1 MSTTDNRVVEMQF
14 NNKNFESNVK
24 TTLNSLDSLKKG
36 LNLESSAKSLSN
48 LDKAGKSFSLDGIA
62 SGVEALSSKFSAMGI
77 VGITVFQNL
86 TNAALNAGKRIVS
99 SLTIDP
105 IKQGFSSYETKVNA
119 IKTVMSGTGETIDQV
134 TKSLNELNE
143 YSDRTVY
150 SFQDMTANIS
160 KFTNAGLS
168 SEAAA
173 TSIKGISNVAALSG
187 ANTQEAAR
195 AMYNFGQALSQ
206 GSVRLMDWKSIE
218 NANMAT
224 VEFKTQLLDAAVA
237 AGTMSKS
244 ADGMYKTLKGTA
256 VSATK
261 GFNESLEQQWL
272 TTTVLN
278 NTLADY
284 ASETTDIGKKAS
296 LAATEL
302 KTLTQLMDN
311 LADSAKTGWTK
322 SWTAIIGDNEQA
334 TKLFTSI
341 GAAIGNITGPID
353 DARNSMLEFWNANG
367 GRDAIIQAFTNA
379 FIGLGSVIKPIV
391 TGFREIFPAMT
402 GEKLVSFSKALENLT
417 AKFKMSDTDAE
428 NLKRTFKGL
437 FVLLDI
443 GKQLFVA
450 VAKGVGDLI
459 GYFLP
464 ATGGVLS
471 FTGSIGDLIVSF
483 DEALKSSGSFTKA
496 LEKIEEFL
504 KPLGDGIK
512 TAVQKIKDAISSL
525 WEMDTSAADA
535 FTGSLERHFEPLT
548 AIATFVKNVVKKIG
562 EAVAKVAPIFAAFA
576 TKVGDALKQIHQ
588 NLVDNMN
595 SASFDS
601 IFDLLS
607 GTLFAGILLGIKKFM
622 SSLTKITDGAGG
634 ILSGI
639 TGILD
644 GVKDSLK
651 AYQQQIKAGT
661 LLKIA
666 TAIAILAA
674 SLAVLASIDSE
685 KLAGALVAMGVLMVE
700 LFGSMGVFEK
710 IMGSAGFKGIKKVA
724 TSMIALSIALLILSK
739 AMKNLAELD
748 WNGIAKG
755 LTSIAAMSAILVGV
769 AKLLSQNSGS
779 MIKGATGFV
788 IFAAAILVLTEA
800 VKKLG
805 ALDAETLT
813 KGLIGVGVVITE
825 LALFMKITDLNGM
838 GLLKGAGILLLA
850 TAVNVLAVAVGKFGA
865 MDTGAMIK
873 GLAAVGVVLAE
884 LAIFVNLTGD
894 SKRVITTAL
903 GLTIL
908 AAAMLIFAQAIG
920 TMGNFSWEQI
930 GKGLT
935 TMAGALAA
943 VVVAMRL
950 MPKGMIAQSVAL
962 IGIATALVILSN
974 ALSTMGGM
982 SWESIAK
989 GLVTLAGSLT
999 IIAIA
1004 MKLMTGALPGAAA
1017 LLVISAA
1024 LTILAGVLKTL
1035 GSMSLGEIGTALL
1048 ALVGVFAVL
1057 GVSALV
1063 LAPLTPVLLAL
1074 GVAIALL
1081 GVGCV
1086 AVGVGLLAFSAGLS
1100 ALAISG
1106 AAGAAALVVVVTT
1119 IIGLIPMVLT
1129 QIAQGL
1135 VDFANVIAKSGPTI
1149 LAAITTVLMS
1159 LLQAIATVTPKLIS
1173 TVTDIIV
1180 KMLASL
1186 KKILPKIVD
1195 LAVET
1200 LKSVIKGITRLIPDI
1215 VELGV
1220 TIVEAFLD
1228 AILELVPDIVTT
1240 GIQILA
1246 RLLQGIADNIGDVV
1260 VSAVNIVTSFLD
1272 ALGTELPRIVDA
1284 GFKMIINLINGIAD
1298 AIDQNYQQ
1306 LIDAGRHL
1314 MSVIIKAAGAAIT
1327 ELWGDIS
1334 GFGAN
1339 IINGIIEGVK
1349 GGVTA
1354 LKDAVKSAA
1363 GKALDA
1369 AKNFLGIHS
1378 PSKVFQDEVGKM
1390 IALGTAKGIEKN
1402 SKEAETAV
1410 EKMSKAIYDTAKDW
1424 MDERKFYNNLTLEEE
1439 LYTWEKVANDEN
1451 VILEDRKKAEKEA
1464 YTVRKEIED
1473 AQYQNSLDWIQKKK
1487 DYDQLSLAEEL
1498 AAWKRVQS
1506 RYAEGTDKRET
1517 ADLKIYNLEKEINSK
1532 NEEYSKKIT
1541 ELQNEA
1547 NEKRK
1552 SLEDDYY
1559 AKTKEINQ
1567 KLVDDIKSVNDEYE
1581 SAVKSRANTLYSTYG
1596 LFDEVTASDAVTG
1609 ETLIK
1614 NLQSQVDAFESW
1626 QKNIDSLSAKNIDKD
1641 LLSELQDM
1649 GPKSAAQID
1658 AINSMSDE
1666 ELAKYVELWKH
1677 KHADAKNQAIGE
1689 LEDLKAQST
1698 LKIQEL
1704 QAQTAIDLA
1713 NLNTTY
1719 QTSLTELNNSTAT
1732 QLAQLQSEWAQAIGG
1747 VANNTTSTMSTLASN
1762 ISTIV
1767 GASNTDTETA
1777 VATLATTLAAT
1788 LGTMSGDLTGIIAT
1802 TTQAMA
1808 AKFQEQNWYYVGV
1821 NIVKGIERGVI
1832 AEAQQLAREAAAA
1845 AYRALQAAKAALGI
1859 ASPSKAFMEVG
1870 RFSILGFAEG
1880 LRKFSGLSEN
1890 AASDVGTS
1898 ATSALQSSISK
1909 ISDAISGNLDLSPT
1923 ITPVLD
1929 LSDLVANAGKIGT
1942 LINGNTGVNV
1952 TSATNKATSISKALV
1967 NDDGTPTTG
1976 IGKTAGGTAFSFTQ
1990 NNYSPKA
1997 LSRIEIYRQTKNQFS
2012 ELKGLVGA

>member
-62 SGVEALSSKFSAMGI
+62 SGVEALSNKFSAMGI

-105 IKQGFSSYETKVNA
+105 IKEGFSSYETKVNA
-119 IKTVMSGTGETIDQV
+119 IKTVMSGTGETIDEV
-134 TKSLNELNE
+134 TASLNELNE

-168 SEAAA
+168 SKAAA

-224 VEFKTQLLDAAVA
+224 VEFKTQLLEAAVA
-237 AGTMSKS
+237 AGTVTKS
-244 ADGMYKTLKGTA
+244 ADGMYKTLEGTA

-272 TTTVLN
+272 TTEVLN

-284 ASETTDIGKKAS
+284 ASETTDIGKKAN

-322 SWTAIIGDNEQA
+322 SWTAIIGDNDQA

-353 DARNSMLEFWNANG
+353 DARNAMLEFWNANG

-379 FIGLGSVIKPIV
+379 FTGLGSVIKPIV

-402 GEKLVSFSKALENLT
+402 GEKLVAFSKALENLT

-437 FVLLDI
+437 FALLDI

-576 TKVGDALKQIHQ
+576 TKVGDALKQVHQ

-601 IFDLLS
+601 IFNLLN
-607 GTLFAGILLGIKKFM
+607 GTLFAGILIGIQKFM
-622 SSLTKITDGAGG
+622 KSLTKITDGAGG
-634 ILSGI
+634 FLSSI

-666 TAIAILAA
+666 TAIGILAV
-674 SLAVLASIDSE
+674 SLAVLASIDSQ
-685 KLAGALVAMGVLMVE
+685 KLTGALVAMGVLMVE

-710 IMGSAGFKGIKKVA
+710 IMGSKGFKGIKKVA

-788 IFAAAILVLTEA
+788 IFAGAILVLTEA

-805 ALDAETLT
+805 ALDAATLT
-813 KGLIGVGVVITE
+813 KGLVGVGVVMTE
-825 LALFMKITDLNGM
+825 LALFMKVTDLDGM

-850 TAVNVLAVAVGKFGA
+850 TAVNVLAIAVGKFGA
-865 MDTGAMIK
+865 MDTSAMIK

-884 LAIFVNLTGD
+884 LAVFVNLTGN
-894 SKRVITTAL
+894 SKKVITTAT

-908 AAAMLIFAQAIG
+908 AAAMLIFAKA
-920 TMGNFSWEQI
+920 MGNFSWEQI
-930 GKGLT
+930 GKGLV
-935 TMAGALAA
+935 TMAGALTA
-943 VVVAMRL
+943 VTLAMNL
-950 MPKGMIAQSVAL
+950 MPKGMVAKAAGM
-962 IGIATALVILSN
+962 IGIATAMLILSK
-974 ALSTMGGM
+974 ALDSMGSM

-999 IIAIA
+999 IIAVA

-1024 LTILAGVLKTL
+1024 LTILAGVMKTL
-1035 GSMSLGEIGTALL
+1035 GSMPLAEIGTGLL

-1063 LAPLTPVLLAL
+1063 LAPLTPVLLGL

-1086 AVGVGLLAFSAGLS
+1086 AVGAGLLAFSAGLS

-1119 IIGLIPMVLT
+1119 IIGLIPMALT

-1135 VDFANVIAKSGPTI
+1135 VDFANVIAQSGPTI

-1180 KMLASL
+1180 RMLASL

-1200 LKSVIKGITRLIPDI
+1200 VKSVIKGVTRLIPDI
-1215 VELGV
+1215 VELGI
-1220 TIVEAFLD
+1220 TIVESFLA
-1228 AILELVPDIVTT
+1228 AILRLVPEIIST
-1240 GIQILA
+1240 GIQVLA
-1246 RLLQGIADNIGDVV
+1246 RLLQGIADNIGSVV
-1260 VSAVNIVTSFLD
+1260 ASAVNIVTSFLD

-1284 GFKMIINLINGIAD
+1284 GFNMIINLINGIAD

-1306 LIDAGRHL
+1306 LIDAGKHL

-1327 ELWGDIS
+1327 ELWSDLS

-1339 IINGIIEGVK
+1339 IVNGVIEGVK
-1349 GGVTA
+1349 SGVGA

-1390 IALGTAKGIEKN
+1390 IALGIAKGVEDN
-1402 SKEAETAV
+1402 SNVAETAV
-1410 EKMSKAIYDTAKDW
+1410 EKMSKSIYDTAKDW

-1439 LYTWEKVANDEN
+1439 LYAWEQVANNEKVLLAERT
-1451 VILEDRKKAEKEA
+1451 EAEKQA

-1473 AQYQNSLDWIQKKK
+1473 EQYQNSLDWIQKKK

-1517 ADLKIYNLEKEINSK
+1517 ADLKIYNLEKEIASK
-1532 NEEYSKKIT
+1532 NEEYAEKISD
-1541 ELQNEA
+1541 LQNEA
-1547 NEKRK
+1547 NEQRK

-1559 AKTKEINQ
+1559 AKTQEINQ
-1567 KLVDDIKSVNDEYE
+1567 KLIDDIQSVNDEYE
-1581 SAVKSRANTLYSTYG
+1581 AAVKSRADTLYSTYG
-1596 LFDEVTASDAVTG
+1596 LFDEVTSSDAVTG
-1609 ETLIK
+1609 ETLIS
-1614 NLQSQVDAFESW
+1614 NLQDQVDAFESW
-1626 QKNIDSLSAKNIDKD
+1626 QKNMDSLSTKNLDAD
-1641 LLSELQDM
+1641 LLSELQTL
-1649 GPKSAAQID
+1649 GPKSAAQIE
-1658 AINSMSDE
+1658 AINSMTDDE
-1666 ELAKYVELWKH
+1666 LSQYVALWQQ
-1677 KHADAKNQAIGE
+1677 KHADATAQATNE
-1689 LEDLKAQST
+1689 LENLKAEST
-1698 LKIQEL
+1698 QKIQEL

-1719 QTSLTELNNSTAT
+1719 QESLTSLNESTAT
-1732 QLAQLQSEWAQAIGG
+1732 QLAELQSEWAQAIGG
-1747 VANNTTSTMSTLASN
+1747 VSNDTTTAMTNLVANV
-1762 ISTIV
+1762 STIV
-1767 GASNTDTETA
+1767 GTSNTDTNTA
-1777 VATLATTLAAT
+1777 VSNLASTLATT
-1788 LGTMSGDLTGIIAT
+1788 LGTMSGDLTGIIST
-1802 TTQAMA
+1802 TTQAMT
-1808 AKFQEQNWYYVGV
+1808 AKFQEQDWYSVGV
-1821 NIVKGIERGVI
+1821 NIIKGIESGVI
-1832 AEAQQLAREAAAA
+1832 AEAQNLAREAAAA
-1845 AYRALQAAKAALGI
+1845 ALRALNATKAALGI
-1859 ASPSKAFMEVG
+1859 HSPSTAFAEVG
-1870 RFSILGFAEG
+1870 KYSILGFTNG
-1880 LRKFSGLSEN
+1880 LTKFSTLAED

-1929 LSDLVANAGKIGT
+1929 LSDLVANAGKIDS
-1942 LINGNTGVNV
+1942 LINGTTGINV
-1952 TSATNKATSISKALV
+1952 ASTTNKATAIAKDTSDVSGSTASSKV
-1967 NDDGTPTTG
+1967 SGDT
-1976 IGKTAGGTAFSFTQ
+1976 KFSFTQ
-1990 NNYSPKA
+1990 INQSPKA
-1997 LSRIEIYRQTKNQFS
+1997 LSRLEIYRQTKNQLS

>member
-62 SGVEALSSKFSAMGI
+62 AGVESLSSKFSAMGI

-86 TNAALNAGKRIVS
+86 TNAALNAGKRIIS

-119 IKTVMSGTGETIDQV
+119 IKTVMSGTGETIDEV
-134 TKSLNELNE
+134 TASLNELNE

-168 SEAAA
+168 SKAAA

-224 VEFKTQLLDAAVA
+224 VEFKTQLLEAAVA
-237 AGTMSKS
+237 AGTVTKS

-272 TTTVLN
+272 TTEVLN

-284 ASETTDIGKKAS
+284 ASETTDIGKKAN

-311 LADSAKTGWTK
+311 LADSAKTGWTR

-341 GAAIGNITGPID
+341 GAAVGNITGPID
-353 DARNSMLEFWNANG
+353 DARNAMLEFWNANG

-379 FIGLGSVIKPIV
+379 FTGLGSVIKPIV

-402 GEKLVSFSKALENLT
+402 GEKLVAFSKSLENLT
-417 AKFKMSDTDAE
+417 AKFKMSNTDAA

-437 FVLLDI
+437 FAILDI

-450 VAKGVGDLI
+450 VAKGIGDLI

-471 FTGSIGDLIVSF
+471 FTGSIGDLLVAF

-548 AIATFVKNVVKKIG
+548 AIATFVKNVVKKIAD
-562 EAVAKVAPIFAAFA
+562 AVAKVAPIFAAFA
-576 TKVGDALKQIHQ
+576 TKVGDALKQVHQ

-601 IFDLLS
+601 IFDLLN
-607 GTLFAGILLGIKKFM
+607 GTLFAGILLGIQKFM
-622 SSLTKITDGAGG
+622 KSLTKITDGAGG
-634 ILSGI
+634 FLSSI

-666 TAIAILAA
+666 TAIGILAV
-674 SLAVLASIDSE
+674 SLAVLASIDSK
-685 KLAGALVAMGVLMVE
+685 KLSGALVAMGVLMVE

-710 IMGSAGFKGIKKVA
+710 IMGSKGFKGIKKVA

-739 AMKNLAELD
+739 AMQNLASLD

-788 IFAAAILVLTEA
+788 IFSAAILVLTEA

-813 KGLIGVGVVITE
+813 KGLVGVGIVMTE
-825 LALFMKITDLNGM
+825 LALFMKVTDLDGM

-850 TAVNVLAVAVGKFGA
+850 TAVNVLAIAVGKFGA
-865 MDTGAMIK
+865 MDTSAMIK

-894 SKRVITTAL
+894 SKRVIATAT

-920 TMGNFSWEQI
+920 TMGSFSWEQI
-930 GKGLT
+930 GKGLL
-935 TMAGALAA
+935 TMAGALTA
-943 VVVAMRL
+943 VTLAMNL
-950 MPKGMIAQSVAL
+950 MPKGMVVKAAGM
-962 IGIATALVILSN
+962 IGIATAMVILSK
-974 ALSTMGGM
+974 ALGTMGSM

-999 IIAIA
+999 IIAVA

-1024 LTILAGVLKTL
+1024 LTILAGVMKTL
-1035 GSMSLGEIGTALL
+1035 GSMSLAEIGTGLL

-1063 LAPLTPVLLAL
+1063 LAPLTPVLLGL
-1074 GVAIALL
+1074 GVAITLL

-1086 AVGVGLLAFSAGLS
+1086 AVGAGLLAFSAGLS

-1119 IIGLIPMVLT
+1119 IIGLIPMAFEQIGKGIIAMAKVIIDGAPVIIDAIVTVLT
-1129 QIAQGL
+1129 GL
-1135 VDFANVIAKSGPTI
+1135 
-1149 LAAITTVLMS
+1149 
-1159 LLQAIATVTPKLIS
+1159 
-1173 TVTDIIV
+1173 
-1180 KMLASL
+1180 
-1186 KKILPKIVD
+1186 
-1195 LAVET
+1195 
-1200 LKSVIKGITRLIPDI
+1200 
-1215 VELGV
+1215 
-1220 TIVEAFLD
+1220 LD
-1228 AILELVPDIVTT
+1228 AIIVVIPKVGEAIKTLVLTILDVLVTSIPAMVDAGMKIIV
-1240 GIQILA
+1240 GILK
-1246 RLLQGIADNIGDVV
+1246 GIADNIGQVV
-1260 VSAVNIVTSFLD
+1260 
-1272 ALGTELPRIVDA
+1272 E
-1284 GFKMIINLINGIAD
+1284 
-1298 AIDQNYQQ
+1298 Q
-1306 LIDAGRHL
+1306 
-1314 MSVIIKAAGAAIT
+1314 
-1327 ELWGDIS
+1327 
-1334 GFGAN
+1334 GAN
-1339 IINGIIEGVK
+1339 IIINFLKGVSSKLPEVIDAAFKLIIAFINGLANAIRNNSNAIFDVCENLIDAIVDSLVSLMGRLPEVGINIVKGLIKGVK
-1349 GGVTA
+1349 
-1354 LKDAVKSAA
+1354 SM
-1363 GKALDA
+1363 GKALVNA
-1369 AKNFLGIHS
+1369 AKGVVQSAIDGAKKLLGIHS
-1378 PSKVFQDEVGKM
+1378 PSTVFAEIGMYSGKGLVVG
-1390 IALGTAKGIEKN
+1390 LKG
-1402 SKEAETAV
+1402 
-1410 EKMSKAIYDTAKDW
+1410 MSKA
-1424 MDERKFYNNLTLEEE
+1424 
-1439 LYTWEKVANDEN
+1439 V
-1451 VILEDRKKAEKEA
+1451 
-1464 YTVRKEIED
+1464 
-1473 AQYQNSLDWIQKKK
+1473 S
-1487 DYDQLSLAEEL
+1487 
-1498 AAWKRVQS
+1498 
-1506 RYAEGTDKRET
+1506 
-1517 ADLKIYNLEKEINSK
+1517 
-1532 NEEYSKKIT
+1532 
-1541 ELQNEA
+1541 
-1547 NEKRK
+1547 
-1552 SLEDDYY
+1552 
-1559 AKTKEINQ
+1559 
-1567 KLVDDIKSVNDEYE
+1567 
-1581 SAVKSRANTLYSTYG
+1581 
-1596 LFDEVTASDAVTG
+1596 
-1609 ETLIK
+1609 
-1614 NLQSQVDAFESW
+1614 
-1626 QKNIDSLSAKNIDKD
+1626 
-1641 LLSELQDM
+1641 
-1649 GPKSAAQID
+1649 SAA
-1658 AINSMSDE
+1658 A
-1666 ELAKYVELWKH
+1666 
-1677 KHADAKNQAIGE
+1677 
-1689 LEDLKAQST
+1689 
-1698 LKIQEL
+1698 
-1704 QAQTAIDLA
+1704 
-1713 NLNTTY
+1713 
-1719 QTSLTELNNSTAT
+1719 
-1732 QLAQLQSEWAQAIGG
+1732 
-1747 VANNTTSTMSTLASN
+1747 
-1762 ISTIV
+1762 
-1767 GASNTDTETA
+1767 
-1777 VATLATTLAAT
+1777 
-1788 LGTMSGDLTGIIAT
+1788 
-1802 TTQAMA
+1802 
-1808 AKFQEQNWYYVGV
+1808 
-1821 NIVKGIERGVI
+1821 
-1832 AEAQQLAREAAAA
+1832 
-1845 AYRALQAAKAALGI
+1845 
-1859 ASPSKAFMEVG
+1859 
-1870 RFSILGFAEG
+1870 
-1880 LRKFSGLSEN
+1880 
-1890 AASDVGTS
+1890 DVGMGAADS
-1898 ATSALQSSISK
+1898 MTSALSG
-1909 ISDAISGNLDLSPT
+1909 ISDALNSDINLQPT
-1923 ITPVLD
+1923 IRPVVD
-1929 LSDLVANAGKIGT
+1929 MTDVQNG
-1942 LINGNTGVNV
+1942 INSAFNNTQTINM
-1952 TSATNKATSISKALV
+1952 S
-1967 NDDGTPTTG
+1967 
-1976 IGKTAGGTAFSFTQ
+1976 GTATRTINASGITTRAESITIP
-1990 NNYSPKA
+1990 NNESNNSNTTTSLIDNNNVVA
-1997 LSRIEIYRQTKNQFS
+1997 AID
-2012 ELKGLVGA
+2012 ELRNDVSVLADTMSKLKVVMDTGSLVGALTGPLDSSLGQISIQKGRGI